1 MDFGVFLELLQ
12 GCLVFRNKA
21 NRRCEK
27 EIDKGQVFKAL
38 LRLNRKMKKISRKI
52 NVTKKTNCIVS
63 PLSFRFL
70 TAIKLARSNSG
81 PANDKIVLLCHV
93 LTFEYYLA
101 LVN

>member
-52 NVTKKTNCIVS
+52 NVTKKTNCIVT

-81 PANDKIVLLCHV
+81 TTNDKITNLSLCMV
-93 LTFEYYLA
+93 SKYL
-101 LVN
+101 VY

>member
-38 LRLNRKMKKISRKI
+38 LRLNRKMKKNSRKI
-52 NVTKKTNCIVS
+52 NVTKKTNCIVT

-81 PANDKIVLLCHV
+81 TTNDKITNLSLCMV
-93 LTFEYYLA
+93 SKYL
-101 LVN
+101 VY